1 MPDISNIVIYHPGAI
16 GDVMLATPVAA
27 ALRKKFARAKI
38 TCCTHGSLK
47 PLLDLCPFIDDIQP
61 IDKRWPLSRQRE
73 VLFAT
78 KPQLIVDLSGSLRGK
93 MLTWFSKARVLRYRK
108 QGKKETPRIHAVQ
121 NFLQTLRPLGVP
133 MSAEYPTIFPTDML
147 KESVADRIV
156 ESLPATTTGAGGD
169 RRIIAIVPGVGHLRS
184 HRAWPVKNWVEL
196 INRMQGDEGR
206 LLGGTPALPG
216 SAVRQRQPGSAGILP
231 APTIVLL
238 IGGADDVQ
246 IAEKIMA
253 QFSLQSTCLNFTGLL
268 SLPQTAAA
276 LSLCTAVVSGDT
288 GPAHIAVAV
297 GVPVVGIYGPTY
309 PERSGPYGC
318 EQLIVNNSHH
328 CRCHDEKSCHITAA
342 DGPGDCMRKLPTDEV
357 WKRLSAC
364 MKVAK

>member
-1 MPDISNIVIYHPGAI
+1 
-16 GDVMLATPVAA
+16 MLATPVAA

-47 PLLDLCPFIDDIQP
+47 PLLELCPAIDDIQP

-73 VLFAT
+73 VLFAG
-78 KPQLIVDLSGSLRGK
+78 KPQLIVDLSGSLRGR
-93 MLTWFSKARVLRYRK
+93 MLTWFSNARVLRYRK

-133 MSAEYPTIFPTDML
+133 MSAEYPTVFPTDIL

-156 ESLPATTTGAGGD
+156 ESLPATTTGGGGD

-184 HRAWPVKNWVEL
+184 HRAWPAKNWVEL
-196 INRMQGDEGR
+196 INRLDVNGAGNQQ
-206 LLGGTPALPG
+206 
-216 SAVRQRQPGSAGILP
+216 SA
-231 APTIVLL
+231 IVLL
-238 IGGADDVQ
+238 IGGSDD
-246 IAEKIMA
+246 AETGEKIIR
-253 QFSLQSTCLNFTGLL
+253 QFSPQVPCVNFTGLL

-297 GVPVVGIYGPTY
+297 GIPVVGLYGPTY

-318 EQLIVNNSHH
+318 EQLIVDNSHH